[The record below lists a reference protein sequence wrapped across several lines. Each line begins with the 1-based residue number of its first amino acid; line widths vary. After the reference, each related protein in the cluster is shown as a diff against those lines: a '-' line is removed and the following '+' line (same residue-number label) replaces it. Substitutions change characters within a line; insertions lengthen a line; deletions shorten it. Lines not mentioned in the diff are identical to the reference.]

1 MAEENMKDFEDEIN
15 RSFKVLK
22 EGDILE
28 APIIGISDT
37 EATVDLQYYTEGV
50 IPLEECSHDPSFLSL
65 IHI

>member
-28 APIIGISDT
+28 APIIGI
-37 EATVDLQYYTEGV
+37 
-50 IPLEECSHDPSFLSL
+50 PSTCN
-65 IHI
+65 IIQRA